1 MKLRHLM
8 WMLMLFAVT
17 AAHSEQ
23 QEDATAAQTAAA
35 ETVYVNGRIYT
46 QDKELP
52 WAQSLVTRGDKIV
65 FVGSTQAALQYAA
78 EDSELVDL
86 RGQFVMPGIID
97 AHTHPGLIGMLG
109 DLSRLEAT
117 AGENEEPVKTD
128 RMPSKPK
135 EATLAWLQQYADD
148 HPSAFMIIQGTW
160 DVSAYLPDGPHKRD
174 LDEISSTK
182 PIILHDNSGHSA
194 WVNSATLRL
203 FGIDKNTPDV
213 SQNLSYIVRDE
224 HGEPTGWLKE
234 FTLIAYV
241 GSKMSPDAGVLKG
254 RMRAFLNYMSSRGIT
269 TLSDA
274 GNFTADD
281 DVYQAVHDIARDGDL
296 PLRYEGSYHVWA
308 PQQIETAVES
318 LLRLREKYAHGKL
331 QFNTIKIHYD
341 GIQDILTA
349 GMLEPY
355 VTDPDNYGGVLFTT
369 QRLSSFMQELDGQGI
384 HLHLH
389 SVGDRATRNILDA
402 VEQARGVLGRPL
414 RIEVTLSHLFSVA
427 DSDIRRFR
435 ELDVNA
441 NFTPHWFGGT
451 VFGDAREIN
460 VGPERASRSQVV
472 GHFVQQQVNFTLSS
486 DVVYNADRVS
496 PFIGIEMSIT
506 RKAIDDAG
514 AAVMPPLDARIS
526 LEQALAGYTVNGAA
540 QLGLEEEVGAIK
552 AGMLADF
559 IVLREDLSE
568 TDVER
573 IHTITPSA
581 TIVGGEL
588 RSGSLRDR
596 QERERLE

>member
-8 WMLMLFAVT
+8 WMLMLFAVI
-17 AAHSEQ
+17 AAHSKH
-23 QEDATAAQTAAA
+23 QEDATAAQTAAT

-52 WAQSLVTRGDKIV
+52 WARSLVTRGDKIV

-234 FTLIAYV
+234 FTLTAYV
-241 GSKMSPDAGVLKG
+241 GSKMAPDAGVLKG
-254 RMRAFLNYMSSRGIT
+254 RMLAFLNYMSSTGIT
-269 TLSDA
+269 TLWDA

-281 DVYQAVHDIARDGDL
+281 DVYQAVHDIAKDGDL

-318 LLRLREKYAHGKL
+318 LLRLRGKICPR
-331 QFNTIKIHYD
+331 Q
-341 GIQDILTA
+341 TA
-349 GMLEPY
+349 
-355 VTDPDNYGGVLFTT
+355 
-369 QRLSSFMQELDGQGI
+369 I
-384 HLHLH
+384 
-389 SVGDRATRNILDA
+389 
-402 VEQARGVLGRPL
+402 
-414 RIEVTLSHLFSVA
+414 
-427 DSDIRRFR
+427 
-435 ELDVNA
+435 
-441 NFTPHWFGGT
+441 
-451 VFGDAREIN
+451 
-460 VGPERASRSQVV
+460 
-472 GHFVQQQVNFTLSS
+472 
-486 DVVYNADRVS
+486 
-496 PFIGIEMSIT
+496 
-506 RKAIDDAG
+506 
-514 AAVMPPLDARIS
+514 
-526 LEQALAGYTVNGAA
+526 
-540 QLGLEEEVGAIK
+540 
-552 AGMLADF
+552 
-559 IVLREDLSE
+559 
-568 TDVER
+568 
-573 IHTITPSA
+573 
-581 TIVGGEL
+581 
-588 RSGSLRDR
+588 
-596 QERERLE
+596 